1 MDIFTQAELE
11 IIVGYKSKKRIIK
24 WLEKHRIPFLIAAN
38 GRPLVNKQA
47 LASMMGA
54 PNKDD
59 KRDIELNFDVEGFR
73 K

>member
-47 LASMMGA
+47 LAHVMGGSTE
-54 PNKDD
+54 N